1 MRRIHVVTYGC
12 QMNVHD
18 SEMILGVLQAAG
30 HQAAATIDEADV
42 VLLNTCCVR
51 EKPERKVLSKVAELK
66 RLREQQM
73 PELIIGVCGCM
84 AQSLKEEL
92 FSLAPAIDLAS
103 GPDEIGRLPELLAAV
118 ESGERH
124 VSAMRLGHTRPAS
137 DLPKR
142 RSDDLHAWVTIVHG
156 CTNRCSYCIVPDVRG
171 PERSRPLGELR
182 EEVTELAASGVR
194 EVTLLGQN
202 VNAYGLDLPAGSPR
216 FPQLLAELDG
226 VRGLARIRFTTSH
239 PKDFGDD
246 LIEAVARLPRVCEH
260 IHLPI
265 QAGSSG
271 VLARM
276 NRRYTREQYL
286 ALVGR
291 IRGAMPDG
299 SITTDAMVGFPG
311 ETDAQFEQT
320 LDAFERVRFDQAF
333 MFIFSPRRGTR
344 AARMAD
350 QVPQSVRT
358 RRLQRLSARQNEIA
372 REKNQADVGR
382 AFEVLVEGPSARD
395 PSRLSGRT
403 RTNKIAVFAPSPG
416 GGSPAR
422 GQFVTVR
429 ATCGFLWGYEAEVVD
444 TASHEC
450 Q

>member
-30 HQAAATIDEADV
+30 HQVAPSIEEADV

-66 RLREQQM
+66 RMREQQR

-84 AQSLKEEL
+84 AQSLQEEL
-92 FSLAPAIDLAS
+92 FSLAPAVDLAS
-103 GPDEIGRLPELLAAV
+103 GPDEIGRLPELVAAV
-118 ESGERH
+118 EAGERH

-137 DLPKR
+137 DLPKA
-142 RSDDLHAWVTIVHG
+142 RSDDLQAWVTIMHG

-171 PERSRPLGELR
+171 PERSRPIGEIR
-182 EEVTELAASGVR
+182 EEVAQLVASQVR

-202 VNAYGLDLPAGSPR
+202 VNAYGMDLPPGSPR
-216 FPQLLAELDG
+216 FPRLLAELDG
-226 VRGLARIRFTTSH
+226 IAGLARIRFTTSH

-246 LIEAVARLPRVCEH
+246 LIEAVAGLPRVCEH
-260 IHLPI
+260 VHLPV
-265 QAGSSG
+265 QAGSDE

-276 NRRYTREQYL
+276 NRRYTRDQYL
-286 ALVGR
+286 ALVDR
-291 IRGAMPDG
+291 IRAAIPDV
-299 SITTDAMVGFPG
+299 SITTDVMVGFPG

-320 LDAFERVRFDQAF
+320 LDVFERVRFDQAF

-344 AARMAD
+344 AERMAD
-350 QVPQSVRT
+350 PVPREVKR
-358 RRLQRLSARQNEIA
+358 RRLERLSARQNEIA
-372 REKNQADVGR
+372 REKNQTHVGR

-403 RTNKIAVFAPSPG
+403 RTNKIAVFGPLPG
-416 GGSPAR
+416 RASPAR
-422 GQFVTVR
+422 GRFVWVR
-429 ATCGFLWGYEAEVVD
+429 VTRGYLWGYEAEVID
-444 TASHEC
+444 TACHEC
-450 Q
+450 S